1 MNRERGIGSVA
12 RGYLIVVSVLNGL
25 AGLVCGVLLVAEPDG
40 RFLQMGA
47 LRSVIRAFPLA
58 DVFFR
63 DFFWIGVAMLV
74 GLGLPNLIAL
84 VTLTRR
90 SRRQYLATLAAGVL
104 LLAWCSFEMLYMFN
118 AAAVGYLVAGALE
131 IAASAAL
138 LRSVGRQAS

>member
-47 LRSVIRAFPLA
+47 LRPVIRTFPLA

-84 VTLTRR
+84 VMLARR
-90 SRRQYLATLAAGVL
+90 GRHQYLATLAAGVL
-104 LLAWCSFEMLYMFN
+104 LIAWCSFEMLYMLN
-118 AAAVGYLVAGALE
+118 AAAIGYFVAGALE
-131 IAASAAL
+131 IAASASL
-138 LRSVGRQAS
+138 LRSTAGQTS